1 MTISRWRAL
10 RSKKKRA
17 NGMRS
22 SERTIKRLGEI
33 IAGDEAVSEDPG
45 RLIITDLATTQLA
58 YIPEAGLDPNDG
70 QLQSW
75 CCSVQKRPE
84 MD

>member
-1 MTISRWRAL
+1 ML
-10 RSKKKRA
+10 GSKKKRA

-45 RLIITDLATTQLA
+45 RL
-58 YIPEAGLDPNDG
+58 ER
-70 QLQSW
+70 SRW
-75 CCSVQKRPE
+75 CGGRIRVRLSRHLWCAIGVSQRRNSL
-84 MD
+84 